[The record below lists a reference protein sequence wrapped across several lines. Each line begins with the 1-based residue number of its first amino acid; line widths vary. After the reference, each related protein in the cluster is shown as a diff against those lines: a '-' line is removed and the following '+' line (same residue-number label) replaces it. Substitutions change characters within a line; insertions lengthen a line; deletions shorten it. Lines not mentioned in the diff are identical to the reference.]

1 VDVNL
6 NSQLLSRNSTPRRVL
21 PMSRGAAR
29 NAVQLAKL
37 VTVMVVDM
45 AALNARC
52 FLRYALPVE
61 KTPQCHSSPV
71 EIGLFTAGIAI
82 DRNPVAIAGK

>member
-1 VDVNL
+1 
-6 NSQLLSRNSTPRRVL
+6 
-21 PMSRGAAR
+21 
-29 NAVQLAKL
+29 
-37 VTVMVVDM
+37 VMVVDM

-52 FLRYALPVE
+52 FLRYALPAE
-61 KTPQCHSSPV
+61 KKPQCHSSPV